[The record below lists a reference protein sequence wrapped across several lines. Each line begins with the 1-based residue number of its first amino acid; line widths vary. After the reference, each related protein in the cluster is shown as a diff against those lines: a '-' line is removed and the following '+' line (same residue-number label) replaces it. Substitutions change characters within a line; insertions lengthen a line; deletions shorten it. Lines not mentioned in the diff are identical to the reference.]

1 MAAKCALARTRCRA
15 SSTNCSGWIFP
26 AWTPAIISVAFM
38 DTFLEISVLSLR
50 RTQLTREGVINFGIK
65 EHEDDVVNHVLGDAV
80 LKLFSHGRNSDS
92 GRKIGR
98 ASCMEGLLHPVAE
111 DPVTYHW
118 R

>member
-1 MAAKCALARTRCRA
+1 MAATCPLDRTRCRA
-15 SSTNCSGWIFP
+15 SSPNCSSWIFP

-92 GRKIGR
+92 GRIIKRPAIYPG
-98 ASCMEGLLHPVAE
+98 
-111 DPVTYHW
+111 
-118 R
+118 

>member
-50 RTQLTREGVINFGIK
+50 RTQLAREDVISFGIK
-65 EHEDDVVNHVLGDAV
+65 EHEGDVVNHVLSDAV
-80 LKLFSHGRNSDS
+80 LKLFSHGRNSDP
-92 GRKIGR
+92 GRIIKRPAIYPG
-98 ASCMEGLLHPVAE
+98 
-111 DPVTYHW
+111 
-118 R
+118 